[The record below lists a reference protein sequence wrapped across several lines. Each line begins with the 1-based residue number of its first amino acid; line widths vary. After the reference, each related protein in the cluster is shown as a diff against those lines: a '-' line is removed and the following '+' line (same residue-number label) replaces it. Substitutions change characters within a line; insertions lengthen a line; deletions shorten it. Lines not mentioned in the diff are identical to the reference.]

1 MKFSDYVTAGEPL
14 ESSPF
19 AELISKPSGA
29 PEAYP
34 AIPGPID
41 AGNPASVTALA
52 TAVSTP
58 VARAQRAQHID
69 IEVAVEAILV
79 HTGSEHSAPEPSP
92 AGHSL
97 ADWFTIDDDFLPHRE
112 VAKRQ
117 AGRAWSR
124 GRSKR

>member
-19 AELISKPSGA
+19 AALISKPSVA
-29 PEAYP
+29 PAPYP
-34 AIPGPID
+34 AVPGPID
-41 AGNPASVTALA
+41 AASTATVTPLA
-52 TAVSTP
+52 VP
-58 VARAQRAQHID
+58 VARTQRAQHID

-79 HTGSEHSAPEPSP
+79 HTGCEQSAPEPSP

-112 VAKRQ
+112 VAKCQ